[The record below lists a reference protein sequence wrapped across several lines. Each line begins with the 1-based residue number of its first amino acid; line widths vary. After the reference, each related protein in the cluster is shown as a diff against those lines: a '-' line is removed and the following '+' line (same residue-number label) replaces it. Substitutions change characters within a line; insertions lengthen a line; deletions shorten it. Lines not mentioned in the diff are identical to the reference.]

1 MVSKCNTSVLFDFHK
16 LVLWEKMTILPS
28 PNPKVHSHTVQ
39 VLTSFHSLCNCHLP
53 SKWGLFNLKPF
64 PSPLTPSLISF
75 SPSKVLWHLMINLS
89 SIIRMGAPGG
99 KCSCQLFDLLFFQ
112 HLKHYLGHRR
122 SLCVFPGRASHGASR
137 KARWRHIKKIYQLID
152 INIGFCIV

>member
-1 MVSKCNTSVLFDFHK
+1 
-16 LVLWEKMTILPS
+16 
-28 PNPKVHSHTVQ
+28 
-39 VLTSFHSLCNCHLP
+39 
-53 SKWGLFNLKPF
+53 
-64 PSPLTPSLISF
+64 
-75 SPSKVLWHLMINLS
+75 MINLS

-152 INIGFCIV
+152 INIGFCIVYIYAFILLEHTFYLLKVISLGS